1 MKASELINLLQY
13 KVSQEGDYD
22 VVFPVD
28 AFTFA
33 SVTHILRTDTPD
45 NSKSY
50 VLENVDLVGIY
61 EIPEEYNPRSQ
72 LRKQMKRPLWR
83 KMINFFLRKK

>member
-1 MKASELINLLQY
+1 MRASELINLLQY

-33 SVTHILRTDTPD
+33 SVTHIMRTDNP
-45 NSKSY
+45 NKSKSY

-61 EIPEEYNPRSQ
+61 EIPPEYDPRAQ
-72 LRKQMKRPLWR
+72 LRKQMKKPLWK
-83 KMINFFLRKK
+83 KMINFILRKK